1 MMTIPAT
8 ETDFKNKQRYASIT
22 LQLEIHDR
30 RAVARA
36 ATMKALESMTLSEWR
51 KLRSGV
57 GNTLEA
63 DIQMLLD
70 PGVGPDGLSIED
82 STVEI
87 Y

>member
-1 MMTIPAT
+1 
-8 ETDFKNKQRYASIT
+8 
-22 LQLEIHDR
+22 
-30 RAVARA
+30 
-36 ATMKALESMTLSEWR
+36 MKALESMTLSEWC

-57 GNTLEA
+57 GNGLEA